1 MFIQK
6 NDKNEMIWSLEHE
19 NGSDVAI
26 LPKGFDMSLCKDE
39 SWKTKDAYSLICYIA
54 NSYP

>member
-6 NDKNEMIWSLEHE
+6 NDKNEIIWSLEHE
-19 NGSDVAI
+19 NGSDVVI
-26 LPKGFDMSLCKDE
+26 LPKDFEMSLCKDE
-39 SWKTKDAYSLICYIA
+39 SWKTRDAYSLICCIT